1 VLQFVYPNEI
11 FPTEIRAGA
20 VGFTASLSRIGA
32 AAGTWLVPL
41 SLQNAGIEATMYIA
55 AAITFTG
62 LLVSWLMAPET
73 KNLTLNEAASLG
85 EEAPLNPARQP
96 VFFERPSPYK

>member
-1 VLQFVYPNEI
+1 MLFGTDALCFGSAQVLQFVYPNEI

-32 AAGTWLVPL
+32 AAGTSLMPI
-41 SLQNAGIEATMYIA
+41 SLQNAGIENTMYIA

-62 LLVSWLMAPET
+62 LLVFRLRAPQT
-73 KNLTLNEAASLG
+73 KVLG
-85 EEAPLNPARQP
+85 
-96 VFFERPSPYK
+96 